1 MVQTNENWRNTNWW
15 EKKCVKQGVGG
26 ISYNP
31 LGCRV
36 AVGQAIGSEWG
47 EQTDVKNRLCRLLL
61 PSLGGTNTAAH
72 ESGCCGLCCGSGAH
86 GVLGIIFSASYWVKI
101 S

>member
-1 MVQTNENWRNTNWW
+1 M
-15 EKKCVKQGVGG
+15 KQRVGG

-36 AVGQAIGSEWG
+36 AAGQVIGSEWG

-61 PSLGGTNTAAH
+61 PSLGGTNTAAQ

-86 GVLGIIFSASYWVKI
+86 GVLGIIFSASY
-101 S
+101 

>member
-1 MVQTNENWRNTNWW
+1 M
-15 EKKCVKQGVGG
+15 KQGVGG

-36 AVGQAIGSEWG
+36 AVGLAVGQAIGSEWG

-61 PSLGGTNTAAH
+61 PSLGGD
-72 ESGCCGLCCGSGAH
+72 EYCSS
-86 GVLGIIFSASYWVKI
+86 
-101 S
+101 

>member
-1 MVQTNENWRNTNWW
+1 M
-15 EKKCVKQGVGG
+15 KQRVGG

-36 AVGQAIGSEWG
+36 AAGQVIGSEWG

-86 GVLGIIFSASYWVKI
+86 GVLGISFSASY
-101 S
+101 

>member
-1 MVQTNENWRNTNWW
+1 M
-15 EKKCVKQGVGG
+15 KQGVGG

-36 AVGQAIGSEWG
+36 AAGQVIGSEWG

-86 GVLGIIFSASYWVKI
+86 GVLGTSFSVSY
-101 S
+101 

>member
-1 MVQTNENWRNTNWW
+1 M
-15 EKKCVKQGVGG
+15 KQRVGG

-36 AVGQAIGSEWG
+36 AAGQVIGSEWG

-61 PSLGGTNTAAH
+61 PSLRGTNTAAH

-86 GVLGIIFSASYWVKI
+86 GVLGIIFSASY
-101 S
+101 

>member
-1 MVQTNENWRNTNWW
+1 M
-15 EKKCVKQGVGG
+15 KQGVGG

-36 AVGQAIGSEWG
+36 AVGLAVGQAIGSEWG

-61 PSLGGTNTAAH
+61 PNLGGDKY
-72 ESGCCGLCCGSGAH
+72 CGS
-86 GVLGIIFSASYWVKI
+86 
-101 S
+101 

>member
-1 MVQTNENWRNTNWW
+1 M
-15 EKKCVKQGVGG
+15 KQRVGG

-36 AVGQAIGSEWG
+36 AAGQVIGSEWG

-86 GVLGIIFSASYWVKI
+86 GVLGTSFSVSY
-101 S
+101 